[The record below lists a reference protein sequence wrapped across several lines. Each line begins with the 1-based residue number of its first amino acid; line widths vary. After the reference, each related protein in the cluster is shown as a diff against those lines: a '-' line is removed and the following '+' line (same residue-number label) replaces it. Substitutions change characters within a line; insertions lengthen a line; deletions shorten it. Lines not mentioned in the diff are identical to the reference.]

1 MVRFRDHPRVDAL
14 SSTTSDAPHK
24 LKRPK
29 DMSVEAVRGLAALL
43 MVAGHV
49 IGNTADRGMKVGD
62 DSLWRLFYL
71 GLEDIRMPLFTVIS
85 GYVYAM
91 RPVERRGDFPQLVR
105 GKARRLLL
113 PLLTVGALLFAMK
126 LLIPAANTRPEL
138 GDFWKTYVYG
148 YEHLWFLEAIFLVFL
163 AVALLGIA
171 GALSTLPKWYATTG
185 VAFILYTVV
194 SVPEAANVFSMN
206 GALRLLPF
214 FLLGYGMY
222 RFELFQL
229 SRWGIAGAAILF
241 GSIYTLKLASLIGD
255 WEPNEIVRR
264 IVSVAVGVS
273 GIVLIF
279 AARKAFTWRWL
290 AAIGPFAFGI
300 YLLHVFGSA
309 ATRIALEKVG
319 IGWLP
324 AVFVIGL
331 VVGVG
336 APIVFQL
343 LFGRWNFVRILILG
357 EKPHTQRV
365 VKSTYDA

>member
-1 MVRFRDHPRVDAL
+1 MDTTRSQTPYVPRQR
-14 SSTTSDAPHK
+14 
-24 LKRPK
+24 KRPK
-29 DMSVEAVRGLAALL
+29 DLSVEAVRGLAALL

-49 IGNTADRGMKVGD
+49 IGNTSDRGMGVAD
-62 DSLWRLFYL
+62 DSVWRLFYL

-91 RPVERRGDFPQLVR
+91 RPVEQRDDFPQLVR

-171 GALSTLPKWYATTG
+171 GALSTLPKWCATTG
-185 VAFILYTVV
+185 AAFVLYALV
-194 SVPEAANVFSMN
+194 SVPEAANVFSIN
-206 GALRLLPF
+206 GAIRLLPF

-229 SRWGIAGAAILF
+229 NRWGLVGAAALF
-241 GSIYTLKLASLIGD
+241 ASIYTLKLASLIGD
-255 WEPNEIVRR
+255 WEPNEVVRR
-264 IVSVAVGVS
+264 LVSVAVGVS

-279 AARKAFTWRWL
+279 AARKAFTWKWL

-309 ATRIALEKVG
+309 ATRIALEKAG

-324 AVFVIGL
+324 AVFVVGL
-331 VVGVG
+331 AVGVG

-343 LFGRWNFVRILILG
+343 LFGRWNIVRTFVLG
-357 EKPHTQRV
+357 EKPIRRATPQAAASGTDEEPTAR
-365 VKSTYDA
+365 